1 MGGDGWGCGEI
12 GGEKFGVGFEKNSQ
26 DEGGEGF
33 GGGILRV
40 VVVLRSVG
48 DEMVDVAGGGPI
60 VGEERDPGGRPLQR
74 ELSGG
79 FGYRRRAGGLQKRE
93 KLGKVLQEQG

>member
-1 MGGDGWGCGEI
+1 MRGDGRGCSAICGE
-12 GGEKFGVGFEKNSQ
+12 EFGVGFEKNSE

-48 DEMVDVAGGGPI
+48 TEMVDVAGRGPI
-60 VGEERDPGGRPLQR
+60 FGEERDPGCRALKG
-74 ELSGG
+74 ELPRG
-79 FGYRRRAGGLQKRE
+79 FGNGGRAGGLQERK
-93 KLGKVLQEQG
+93 KLWKVLQEQG